1 MTNMGR
7 RAAIREN
14 RIALSARNLVKAY
27 GSDQNRTVALN
38 DVSLDIRTG
47 ELLVILGSSGSG
59 KSTLLNMLGGM
70 DQPDS
75 GSVYLGGVAVSGMSD
90 RELTRY
96 RRDHVGFVFQNFNL
110 IAELTAL
117 ENISLTADTRNDPDI
132 AEHMLELVGLSE
144 KRNNYPAQ
152 LSGGQQQRVSIARA
166 LAKKPALLLC
176 DEPTGAL
183 DSETGRQ
190 ILIQLEDLVRSWGK
204 TVVIVT
210 HTKEMSRMADRI
222 VVLRNGSIIRDE
234 MNGQVI
240 PAREIEW

>member
-1 MTNMGR
+1 MGR

-27 GSDQNRTVALN
+27 GTGQNRTVALN

-75 GSVYLGGVAVSGMSD
+75 GSVYLGDVAVSGMSD

-117 ENISLTADTRNDPDI
+117 ENISLTADTQNDPDI

-166 LAKKPALLLC
+166 LAKNPALLLC

>member
-1 MTNMGR
+1 MVIKMLKNMMEIG
-7 RAAIREN
+7 
-14 RIALSARNLVKAY
+14 LVKSMIFITHELPLLY
-27 GSDQNRTVALN
+27 NVTD
-38 DVSLDIRTG
+38 DIMVMYAGQIVERGT
-47 ELLVILGSSGSG
+47 
-59 KSTLLNMLGGM
+59 
-70 DQPDS
+70 DS

-166 LAKKPALLLC
+166 LAKNPALLLC